1 MLGDVCFQ
9 ILNLPSHVALVYPL
23 ARTYQTTMAWVTCPT
38 YGSILIRRWKEQSS
52 TSRLD
57 RQAAEIVDT
66 GRLLFTQSC
75 SAKPSNRGLILNQ
88 YGIIRIETRVVIGR
102 LNMAESDDVG
112 LMDIV
117 STYVPLRLLGER
129 QMTFIKYLGMDL
141 GYDWE

>member
-1 MLGDVCFQ
+1 M
-9 ILNLPSHVALVYPL
+9 
-23 ARTYQTTMAWVTCPT
+23 MAWVTCPT

-57 RQAAEIVDT
+57 RRAAEIVDT

-129 QMTFIKYLGMDL
+129 QMTFIKYLGTDL